1 VNLLT
6 LALAYLR
13 ARFLASLLQVLLLAI
28 GLAAIVV
35 MLLVSSQ
42 VADRVDRDTRGIDLV
57 VGAKGSPL
65 QLVLSSVFHV
75 DSPTGNIP
83 YEQAMA
89 LRKHPLVRKA
99 IPLALGDAWRGY
111 RIVGTEHALVEHYGA
126 TLATGRLWADEMQA
140 VVGAEAA
147 RSGGPGGAPLKI
159 GDTIVGSHGL
169 VDGGTAHDEHPYEVV
184 GILAPTGG
192 VIDRL
197 VLVSVETVWDV
208 HPVPTKPGVAPSGGA
223 GGVPPAAAAAPG
235 TAAEPQ
241 RRPHR
246 HAHDHDHDKPARKG
260 TTSGNDGAA
269 PGARPGPAMDAA
281 SPAGTAASATASTA
295 AAPSHAGRELTAL
308 LIQYA
313 SPMAAAQLP
322 RQINAATAMQAA
334 SPAAESVRLNRLV
347 GIGVD
352 TLRVFAGVLLVAA
365 GLALFISLYG
375 ALSER
380 ERDLAMLRVL
390 GARRTT
396 LLALMLLEGLLLCLA
411 GGLLGLL
418 GGHALAEWLGR
429 NVPALSQWALTGW
442 TFAPGEGW
450 LVVLALL
457 IGAFASMLPAVLAYR
472 TDIAKVLARA

>member
-1 VNLLT
+1 MNLFT
-6 LALAYLR
+6 LAVAYLR
-13 ARFLASLLQVLLLAI
+13 SRMLASVLQVLLLAI
-28 GLAAIVV
+28 GLASIVV
-35 MLLVSSQ
+35 MLLVSTQ
-42 VADRVDRDTRGIDLV
+42 LADRVERDTRGIDLV

-83 YEQAMA
+83 YAEAMK
-89 LRKHPLVRKA
+89 LSRHPLVKKA
-99 IPLALGDAWRGY
+99 IPLALGDTWRGY

-126 TLATGRLWADEMQA
+126 SLASGRLWSGQMQA

-147 RSGGPGGAPLKI
+147 RAGGAGGSPLKL

-169 VDGGTAHDEHPYEVV
+169 VDGGAAHDEHPYEVV

-208 HPVPTKPGVAPSGGA
+208 HPLPPGAVAMAPGSPAPAPAPTAGAAPARDDGHGHAGHSHARPAAKAGAKPHSHSHSHAPAHDHPHDS
-223 GGVPPAAAAAPG
+223 AAAAGSPG
-235 TAAEPQ
+235 GDAAG
-241 RRPHR
+241 
-246 HAHDHDHDKPARKG
+246 AGVSTKPA
-260 TTSGNDGAA
+260 
-269 PGARPGPAMDAA
+269 P
-281 SPAGTAASATASTA
+281 
-295 AAPSHAGRELTAL
+295 GRELTAL
-308 LIQYA
+308 LIQYS

-322 RQINAATAMQAA
+322 RLVNSATAMQAA

-347 GIGVD
+347 GVGVE
-352 TLRVFAGVLLVAA
+352 TLRVFAWVLLVAA

-380 ERDLAMLRVL
+380 SRDLAMLRVL
-390 GARRTT
+390 GARRGS
-396 LLALMLLEGLLLCLA
+396 LLLLLLLEGLLLCAA
-411 GGLLGLL
+411 GGAIGLL
-418 GGHALAEWLGR
+418 AGHALTEWLGR
-429 NVPALSQWALTGW
+429 ASPALSQWALTGW

-450 LVVLALL
+450 LVALALL

-472 TDIAKVLARA
+472 TDIAKVLARG

>member
-1 VNLLT
+1 MNLFT

-13 ARFLASLLQVLLLAI
+13 SRLLASVLQVLLLAI

-35 MLLVSSQ
+35 MLLVSTQ
-42 VADRVDRDTRGIDLV
+42 LADRVERDTRGIDLV

-83 YEQAMA
+83 YAEAMK
-89 LRKHPLVRKA
+89 LSRHPLVKKA
-99 IPLALGDAWRGY
+99 IPLALGDTWRGY

-126 TLATGRLWADEMQA
+126 SLASGKLWSGEMQA

-147 RSGGPGGAPLKI
+147 RAGGAGGGPIKL
-159 GDTIVGSHGL
+159 GDTIIGSHGL
-169 VDGGTAHDEHPYEVV
+169 VDGGAAHDEHPYEVV

-208 HPVPTKPGVAPSGGA
+208 HPLPPGAAAAAAA
-223 GGVPPAAAAAPG
+223 GPPAAAGAAP
-235 TAAEPQ
+235 TPAPKAAAAPA
-241 RRPHR
+241 RDDGHGHAGHSHARPAAKAGAKPHAHA
-246 HAHDHDHDKPARKG
+246 HAHDHPHDDAPAASRPGGDAAGPGGSAKPA
-260 TTSGNDGAA
+260 
-269 PGARPGPAMDAA
+269 P
-281 SPAGTAASATASTA
+281 
-295 AAPSHAGRELTAL
+295 GRELTAL
-308 LIQYA
+308 LIQYS

-322 RQINAATAMQAA
+322 RLVNSATAMQAA

-347 GIGVD
+347 GVGVE
-352 TLRVFAGVLLVAA
+352 TLRVFAWVLLVAA

-380 ERDLAMLRVL
+380 SRDLAMLRVL
-390 GARRTT
+390 GARRGS
-396 LLALMLLEGLLLCLA
+396 LLLLLLLEGLLLCAA
-411 GGLLGLL
+411 GGAIGLL
-418 GGHALAEWLGR
+418 AGHALTEWLGR
-429 NVPALSQWALTGW
+429 SVPALSQWALTGW
-442 TFAPGEGW
+442 TLAPGEGW
-450 LVVLALL
+450 LVALALL

-472 TDIAKVLARA
+472 TDIAKVLARG

>member
-1 VNLLT
+1 MNLLT

-13 ARFLASLLQVLLLAI
+13 ARFLASMLQVLLLAI
-28 GLAAIVV
+28 GLAAIVL

-147 RSGGPGGAPLKI
+147 RSGGPGGAPLKV

-169 VDGGTAHDEHPYEVV
+169 VDGGAAHDEHPYEVV

-208 HPVPTKPGVAPSGGA
+208 HPVPAKPGAAPAAGP

-235 TAAEPQ
+235 AAAEPQ

-246 HAHDHDHDKPARKG
+246 HAHDHDHDKPARKDAAP
-260 TTSGNDGAA
+260 GNDGAA
-269 PGARPGPAMDAA
+269 
-281 SPAGTAASATASTA
+281 A
-295 AAPSHAGRELTAL
+295 AAAASHAGRELTAL

-390 GARRTT
+390 GARRGS

-418 GGHALAEWLGR
+418 IGHGLAEWLGR
-429 NVPALSQWALTGW
+429 SVPALSQWALTGW
-442 TFAPGEGW
+442 TVAPGEGW
-450 LVVLALL
+450 LVGLALL
-457 IGAFASMLPAVLAYR
+457 IGAVASMLPAVLAYR